1 MTRQILYRFK
11 IDKEKCP
18 TEKISMFQ
26 FEAYLD
32 EIKDAKRVISETMQ
46 LENYIFGDP

>member
-1 MTRQILYRFK
+1 MTRQILYKFK
-11 IDKEKCP
+11 IEKDKKP

-32 EIKDAKRVISETMQ
+32 EIKDAKRVISET
-46 LENYIFGDP
+46 I

>member
-1 MTRQILYRFK
+1 
-11 IDKEKCP
+11 
-18 TEKISMFQ
+18 MFQ